1 MSSFKRKIRKIEKLE
16 VESKELN
23 QKLERALKGWD
34 ERNKEKVLLEEP
46 YQKKCFEK

>member
-1 MSSFKRKIRKIEKLE
+1 MSSFERKIRKIGKLE

-23 QKLERALKGWD
+23 QKLEQALKGWD
-34 ERNKEKVLLEEP
+34 ERKKEQVLLEEP